1 MQNTVVVH
9 LPGGALLKGTTQNFF
24 PNKDKFHL
32 TDRDTGEIREIPL
45 AGLKAVF
52 FVKDFA
58 GDPNYQE
65 RVDGERSGLGKRI
78 QVNFK
83 DGETLVGYSQGYTP
97 NRPGF
102 FVFPADPESNN
113 DRIFVLTAATVS
125 VRFLEQRALNATASQ
140 SSCDAAAPVR

>member
-9 LPGGALLKGTTQNFF
+9 MPGGALLKGTTNNFF

-32 TDRDTGEIREIPL
+32 TDRETGEIREIML

-52 FVKDFA
+52 FVKDFG
-58 GDPNYQE
+58 GDSNYQE
-65 RVDGERSGLGKRI
+65 RADSERSGLGKRI

-125 VRFLEQRALNATASQ
+125 VRFLEQRPQNSPESAT
-140 SSCDAAAPVR
+140 SSDAAAQAS